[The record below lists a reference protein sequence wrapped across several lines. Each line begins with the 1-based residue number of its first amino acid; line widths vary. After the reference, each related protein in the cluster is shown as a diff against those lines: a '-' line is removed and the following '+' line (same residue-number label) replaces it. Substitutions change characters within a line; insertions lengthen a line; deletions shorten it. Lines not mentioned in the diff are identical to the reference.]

1 MTKLREIFTQ
11 LLRQVDR
18 TVLASGTTNG
28 DGQVATI
35 IFSSMGSQYS
45 KNFWICCLSSITSL

>member
-28 DGQVATI
+28 DGQVR
-35 IFSSMGSQYS
+35 
-45 KNFWICCLSSITSL
+45 

>member
-35 IFSSMGSQYS
+35 IFLKHG
-45 KNFWICCLSSITSL
+45 KPVFEDFWICCLSSITSL